1 MQHVRQDTAISGG
14 FKLMHDSDIPPPSP
28 WAAFAHTDGRIVT
41 GANPAS
47 AQATAEAVV
56 QAFEKL

>member
-1 MQHVRQDTAISGG
+1 MLLVFSLLGLIKYADVSPPGPW
-14 FKLMHDSDIPPPSP
+14 DS
-28 WAAFAHTDGRIVT
+28 FTQTDGTIVT

-56 QAFEKL
+56 EAFNKL